1 MLIRLATTG
10 AHDVKPQP
18 SNTAQRR
25 LSSRPRQSVNQPRK
39 RRANMKLSLSRR
51 AFVASAMAMVAAP
64 AVSRGAAAADEP
76 LILRCSLE
84 TAPSHT
90 RNAIIRDY
98 LAKLETAGAGKIKTQ
113 LFESGQLFP
122 DLQVGKALLQGQVEM
137 AAPGSWSLTGFVPD
151 ADFIQL
157 PVLYGRS
164 IEMVHRAV
172 DGKPGQ
178 LLAKQIEQ
186 QLNSHVVG
194 PWLDLGFFN
203 WYSTSKPLNSY
214 ADLKG
219 MKIRNSGG
227 AGQAWR
233 TQFMGA
239 IPNTTPLPN
248 VALGLSQGTFDGL
261 ITSFETVAS
270 GQYWESG
277 IRHAFEEH
285 QFCGEYIPIV
295 SLAFWQKLSPDL
307 RQAFTDLWR
316 ENVAAYRADMAAAQ
330 SRAREKVQAHG
341 IKIVVPSAE
350 ELAAT
355 RREMMASQEQ
365 VARLSKIS
373 SEMVAAVSADLAAA
387 G

>member
-1 MLIRLATTG
+1 MNL
-10 AHDVKPQP
+10 K
-18 SNTAQRR
+18 
-25 LSSRPRQSVNQPRK
+25 SSW
-39 RRANMKLSLSRR
+39 SRR
-51 AFVASAMAMVAAP
+51 TFLASAMATVAAP
-64 AVSRGAAAADEP
+64 AVRATAVADAP

-90 RNAIIRDY
+90 RNGVIRDY
-98 LAKLETAGAGKIKTQ
+98 LGRIETAAGGKIKTQ

-137 AAPGSWSLTGFVPD
+137 AAPGSWSLTGIVPD
-151 ADFIQL
+151 ADFFQL
-157 PVLYGRS
+157 PMLYGRP
-164 IEMVHRAV
+164 IDLLRHVV

-178 LLAKQIEQ
+178 LLAKGIEQ
-186 QLNSHVVG
+186 QLNSHVIG

-214 ADLKG
+214 GDLKG
-219 MKIRNSGG
+219 LKIRNNGG

-248 VALGLSQGTFDGL
+248 VPLGLSQGTFDGL
-261 ITSFETVAS
+261 ITTHETVVS
-270 GQYWESG
+270 GQFWESG
-277 IRHAFEEH
+277 IRHAFEDH
-285 QFCGEYIPIV
+285 QFIGEYIPIV

-307 RQAFTDLWR
+307 RQLFTDLWQQ
-316 ENVAAYRADMAAAQ
+316 NISDYRAEMAAAL
-330 SRAREKVQAHG
+330 SRASELVQAHG
-341 IKIVVPSAE
+341 IKIVVPSPDD
-350 ELAAT
+350 LVAA

-373 SEMVAAVSADLAAA
+373 SEMLAAVSADLSTAD
-387 G
+387 